1 VASVVVVTSFAGDE
15 DATDLGGGSRSLVDW
30 PVRSEETETV
40 AFLGAGRISPEATQ
54 QLIRISKPLM
64 LVTFSRTLGIPRWS
78 TGQQQADRFGPDN
91 KGFDLTA

>member
-1 VASVVVVTSFAGDE
+1 VVTSFAGDE
-15 DATDLGGGSRSLVDW
+15 DAIDFGGGSRSLIVGPD
-30 PVRSEETETV
+30 RSDEMEAV

-78 TGQQQADRFGPDN
+78 TGQQQADRFGRDN

>member
-1 VASVVVVTSFAGDE
+1 MVTSFAGDE
-15 DATDLGGGSRSLVDW
+15 DAIDFGGGSRSLVVGPD
-30 PVRSEETETV
+30 RSDEMEAV

-78 TGQQQADRFGPDN
+78 TGQQQADRFGRDN